1 MTSSAGAGDFAVADV
16 VDAVDVVVVDDAA
29 VASYHCD
36 TYS

>member
-16 VDAVDVVVVDDAA
+16 VDAVDVVVDDAA